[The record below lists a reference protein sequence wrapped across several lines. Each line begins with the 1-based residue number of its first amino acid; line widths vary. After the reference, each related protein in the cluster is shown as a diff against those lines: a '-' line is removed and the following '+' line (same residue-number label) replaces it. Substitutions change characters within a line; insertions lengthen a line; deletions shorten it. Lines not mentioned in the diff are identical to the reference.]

1 VRTSAPLRAFDRQS
15 YVPAART
22 SRGDRQVEV
31 FVVLI
36 DELLSAVVTP
46 CGAPLTLRDTV
57 LAKPTGC

>member
-1 VRTSAPLRAFDRQS
+1 VPLIVRS
-15 YVPAART
+15 YVPGCADIAVVIVR
-22 SRGDRQVEV
+22 VEV

-46 CGAPLTLRDTV
+46 AGAPLTLRDTV